1 MSGIRAS
8 DSFFFLH
15 FFATTWNPAQ
25 LQYHSPNAVT
35 LKPMMLSS
43 DLAKICRKYQKKSM
57 KLTLQSVVVVRA
69 DTEFREI
76 CLNYRSI

>member
-1 MSGIRAS
+1 MPQTVFLI
-8 DSFFFLH
+8 FFFLH

-25 LQYHSPNAVT
+25 LLNHSTSAAT
-35 LKPMMLSS
+35 LKSMMLSS

-57 KLTLQSVVVVRA
+57 KLTLHSVIVVRA

-76 CLNYRSI
+76 GLNYRSI